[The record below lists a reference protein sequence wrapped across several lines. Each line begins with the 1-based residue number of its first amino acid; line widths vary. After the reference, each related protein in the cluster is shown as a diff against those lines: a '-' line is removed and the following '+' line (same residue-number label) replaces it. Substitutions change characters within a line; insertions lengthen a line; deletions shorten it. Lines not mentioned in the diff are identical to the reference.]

1 MSKTLTDAQ
10 VEEWA
15 PIAKAMFEA
24 RKWSDETLT
33 PEEVKQQAQKYKA
46 F

>member
-1 MSKTLTDAQ
+1 M
-10 VEEWA
+10 EEWA

-24 RKWSDETLT
+24 RKWSDESLT
-33 PEEVKQQAQKYKA
+33 PEEVKEKSEKYKA